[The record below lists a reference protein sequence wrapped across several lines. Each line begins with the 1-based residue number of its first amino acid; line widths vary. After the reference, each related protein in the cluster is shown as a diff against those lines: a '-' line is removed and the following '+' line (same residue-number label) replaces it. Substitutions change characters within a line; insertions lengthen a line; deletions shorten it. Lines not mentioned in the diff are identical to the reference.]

1 MANLKRR
8 GYMHWQWRQQ
18 QELQNLGN
26 WSCIDACVFLC
37 WLWAGFKLCL
47 SRLLA
52 DECVLSRVSY
62 YSESPMFET
71 CKEWC
76 FIAKLV

>member
-8 GYMHWQWRQQ
+8 GT
-18 QELQNLGN
+18 
-26 WSCIDACVFLC
+26 CIDSEDSNRSCKIWATEVALMHACFCVGC
-37 WLWAGFKLCL
+37 EQASNCV

-71 CKEWC
+71 CKE
-76 FIAKLV
+76 